1 MFSRVSDIEIEA
13 NKRAVERYTSID
25 PLSDVK
31 IQMQAVR
38 SFISWFKNEN
48 IAEVDAIFIDYFPK
62 NLSNEF
68 VRIKDYG
75 NTVEDYS
82 EKKLLLIDVFTFI
95 FRNHHLLWECE
106 TQPFVDIFLKLIP
119 NQDDMSAYNPD
130 SLMNSII
137 ICALNASNKVS
148 FIKYNCMFHFY
159 HNFIK
164 ENHILAHKFWDMCE
178 EVYEPDISHT
188 SFYFCEK
195 ITNCLD
201 PIMTTFLT
209 TGNHDMTRL
218 LFIVVDMLYDQKL
231 IDKIRFDLE
240 SFYSIT
246 DTLIQNYIDHEEY
259 EEIID
264 NLPKIWSDI
273 FNQNPITFQ
282 IDEIRKLTLF
292 AALFSID
299 MVNKLMKVLVNGCR
313 FEVTIKKTK
322 KLYIIY
328 LALVSLNQ
336 TDPNSRWWLVD
347 LLKHLHQDFQEYLKK
362 DFIYA
367 LPLEHQFLILQY
379 YIKSSVTIQIELS
392 RRDRKVINSV
402 LDGLLTSPSLSLN
415 RLFLLSQI
423 LPQSLDHDLSD
434 DSYQPDISM
443 KILGFMKDLTLA
455 LGDDSYIYILGTE
468 KQLFM
473 YEFIKINC
481 LWNLNV
487 DFVWNVFSRCR
498 SDMTTD
504 SQDWIPQKLGTSEY
518 KIHNHIFG
526 FILNHFDEFTLFEK
540 YDRDH
545 FLKLCSGNYTN
556 LSEIP
561 NNHEHFGFLTT
572 LKDVYDTP
580 R

>member
-1 MFSRVSDIEIEA
+1 
-13 NKRAVERYTSID
+13 
-25 PLSDVK
+25 
-31 IQMQAVR
+31 MQAVR

-273 FNQNPITFQ
+273 FNQNAITFQ
-282 IDEIRKLTLF
+282 IDDIRKLTLF
-292 AALFSID
+292 AALFSVD
-299 MVNKLMKVLVNGCR
+299 MVNKLMKRFVNGCR

-328 LALVSLNQ
+328 LALVALNT
-336 TDPNSRWWLVD
+336 TDTDSRSWLID
-347 LLKHLHQDFQEYLKK
+347 LLKDLHQNFQEYLKT
-362 DFIYA
+362 DFIHA
-367 LPLEHQFLILQY
+367 LPLEHQFVILQY
-379 YIKSSVTIQIELS
+379 YIKSSITTNMDLS
-392 RRDRKVINSV
+392 PRDYKIINSF
-402 LDGLLTSPSLSLN
+402 LDRLCTSPSLGLN

-423 LPQSLDHDLSD
+423 LPQSFDHNLSD
-434 DSYQPDISM
+434 ESYPPNFSM
-443 KILGFMKDLTLA
+443 KILGFMNDLILA
-455 LGDDSYIYILGTE
+455 LSSDMYNQKLLTE

-481 LWNLNV
+481 LSNIKV
-487 DFVWNVFSRCR
+487 DLIRSIFSRCR

-504 SQDWIPQKLGTSEY
+504 SQDWIPAKLGTSEY
-518 KIHNHIFG
+518 KIHNYIFG
-526 FILNHFDEFTLFEK
+526 FLLNHFNEFTILEN
-540 YDRDH
+540 YDRDNY
-545 FLKLCSGNYTN
+545 LKLCAGNYTN

-561 NNHEHFGFLTT
+561 NNHEQFGFLNT
-572 LKDVYDTP
+572 LKDVSNVP